1 MSALME
7 MNTSVETSDVCV
19 DELTLVSALLE
30 MNTSVETSDVCV
42 DEPTLVSA
50 LMEMNTSVET
60 SDVCVD
66 EPTLV
71 SALME
76 MNTSVETSDVC
87 VDEPTLVSALLEMN
101 TSVETSDV
109 CVDELHDDSVHE
121 TTDNHSASGN
131 SCSDTMANAPN
142 DTGALNQEVQTDLTC
157 QTISE
162 LELDNRARVVESG
175 CLKSFTI
182 YDREMY
188 VGAPDKVSFYTGL
201 PNVDVL
207 DVIFDLVQVH
217 LTANGKLSKYQQMLL
232 CLIRLRMNYL
242 FKDLAYQLNISVAT
256 VQRSFHNVLDVLYQ
270 TFFLD

>member
-1 MSALME
+1 MSALLD
-7 MNTSVETSDVCV
+7 MNTSVETSDVC
-19 DELTLVSALLE
+19 E
-30 MNTSVETSDVCV
+30 
-42 DEPTLVSA
+42 
-50 LMEMNTSVET
+50 
-60 SDVCVD
+60 
-66 EPTLV
+66 
-71 SALME
+71 
-76 MNTSVETSDVC
+76 
-87 VDEPTLVSALLEMN
+87 
-101 TSVETSDV
+101 
-109 CVDELHDDSVHE
+109 DELHDDSVHE

-142 DTGALNQEVQTDLTC
+142 DTGALNQEVQADLTC

-207 DVIFDLVQVH
+207 NVIFDLVQVH

-232 CLIRLRMNYL
+232 SHSPKNELPIQRPCLPTEYL
-242 FKDLAYQLNISVAT
+242 SSHCTK
-256 VQRSFHNVLDVLYQ
+256 VLS
-270 TFFLD
+270 